1 MKTIVTGAA
10 SGIGRATAQ
19 LFADNPH
26 DGRPADLLLV
36 DRDAAG
42 LERAGAELRATGV
55 RVTLWIGYSGSWA
68 AGWWVFFSPLRR
80 QRDLEDHGTPG
91 SGVPGQGGRERPGGA
106 GPQLGD

>member
-1 MKTIVTGAA
+1 MNAAIRWVVWGTIPLG
-10 SGIGRATAQ
+10 G
-19 LFADNPH
+19 
-26 DGRPADLLLV
+26 LLGGVLGTL
-36 DRDAAG
+36 A
-42 LERAGAELRATGV
+42 GV
-55 RVTLWIGYSGSWA
+55 RPTLWIAYAGSWA